1 MSAKKGGLGRGLD
14 ALFNENATDNEGAV
28 AVKLTEIEPNREQPR
43 KDFDEEA
50 LNELAES
57 IAKHGLIQPIVVRPT
72 ANGTYKIIA
81 GERRWRA
88 CRIAGLDAVPVIIK
102 EVDDRALMELA
113 LIENLQ
119 REDLN
124 AVEEAL
130 GYRSLIE
137 TYGLTQEQVAEQMGK
152 SRVAVT
158 NTLRLLNLKDN
169 ELELLRAGAI
179 TAGHARA
186 LLSCEDGEIRKE
198 MLRLA
203 KEGASVRQLEALAKA
218 AKTQKVT
225 PAAPKK
231 TLHKDNFYNEVE
243 ISLKNELGRKVNIKP
258 TGEGKGTITLE
269 FFSKEELSDFARKL
283 TDE

>member
-1 MSAKKGGLGRGLD
+1 MAAKKGGLGRGLD
-14 ALFNENATDNEGAV
+14 ALFNENATDSEGAV
-28 AVKLTEIEPNREQPR
+28 AVKLTEIEPNKNQPR

-72 ANGTYKIIA
+72 TGGTYKIIA

-88 CRIAGLDAVPVIIK
+88 CRMAGLDSVPVIIK
-102 EVDDRALMELA
+102 EVDDKALMELA

-130 GYRSLIE
+130 GYRSLID

-158 NTLRLLNLKDN
+158 NTLRLLNLKEN
-169 ELELLRAGAI
+169 ELDLLRSGVI
-179 TAGHARA
+179 SAGHARA
-186 LLSCEDGEIRKE
+186 LLSCDDDDLRRE
-198 MLRLA
+198 MLRMA
-203 KEGASVRQLEALAKA
+203 KEGASVRQLESMAKSF
-218 AKTQKVT
+218 KTGKVI
-225 PAAPKK
+225 PPAPKK
-231 TLHKDNFYNEVE
+231 TMHKDTYYNEVE
-243 ISLKNELGRKVNIKP
+243 LALKNELGRKVYIKP
-258 TGEGKGTITLE
+258 NGEGKGTITIE
-269 FFSKEELSDFARKL
+269 FFSKDELGEFAKKL
-283 TDE
+283 TAE